1 MALFN
6 ITRPES
12 IINPLYFSSRKV
24 KLRFPFIAVCKYNIL
39 SSWRGK
45 SPQLNH
51 LVQHCFSVTGTSL
64 HNNNL
69 TSRLFI
75 GLSLSGRVILQHICF
90 LLKWL
95 QRQFWVSFWFVGF
108 LGEGTTVLPGF
119 QFLLEAL
126 SPCCHPLCLSPVNQL
141 PDSLFSG
148 FKILLPAESEVMC

>member
-12 IINPLYFSSRKV
+12 IINPFYFSSRKV
-24 KLRFPFIAVCKYNIL
+24 KLQFPFIAVCKYNIL
-39 SSWRGK
+39 SSWCGK

-95 QRQFWVSFWFVGF
+95 QRQFWVLGFFLICGVFGWGHNCSFRFSVSPRGFESMLPSSVPLPSKSVAWFFVF
-108 LGEGTTVLPGF
+108 RV
-119 QFLLEAL
+119 
-126 SPCCHPLCLSPVNQL
+126 
-141 PDSLFSG
+141 
-148 FKILLPAESEVMC
+148 